1 MVGLEGGGGSKQG
14 PLKTASEGF
23 GVQGAPRTLRAP
35 STRDV
40 ASPSDEGQASPLQ
53 GGRGVEGSAWSMA
66 EGRVGSPGAS
76 RGVRDGDEW
85 REVGEAG
92 VQCFWGPGA

>member
-1 MVGLEGGGGSKQG
+1 MSRG
-14 PLKTASEGF
+14 PPEPSE
-23 GVQGAPRTLRAP
+23 PP
-35 STRDV
+35 
-40 ASPSDEGQASPLQ
+40 DEGQAIPLQ

-76 RGVRDGDEW
+76 RGVRDADEG

-92 VQCFWGPGA
+92 FSASGAQEHEGHTPGVREQQRGS